1 MSKEKQEMLPVIP
14 AMATE
19 EGAKRVLIEDAKRR
33 QEECSKRVAEICKE
47 LRVDLLPVITFYGS
61 EMNCNIGYRAR

>member
-14 AMATE
+14 AIAPE
-19 EGAKRVLIEDAKRR
+19 EDAKRILIEDAKRR
-33 QEECSKRVAEICKE
+33 QEECSKRVAEICEE
-47 LRVDLLPVITFYGS
+47 LRVELLPVITFYGS